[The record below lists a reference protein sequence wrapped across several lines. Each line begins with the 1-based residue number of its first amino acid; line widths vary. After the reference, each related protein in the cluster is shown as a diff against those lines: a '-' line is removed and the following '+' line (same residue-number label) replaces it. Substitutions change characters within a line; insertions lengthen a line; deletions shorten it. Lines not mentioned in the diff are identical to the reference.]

1 MHSNWCTF
9 HVPKIIMKI
18 YSPVEKSPASSPWI
32 HEYIILPFIF
42 KLLDIL
48 NKEDSVTILIIHVFF
63 VILNIVLSSLL
74 SSHCFFNPFFF
85 PPTNWF
91 QKLVVCIYT
100 FENKYQLSTTYICI
114 YLTSESFHGKKNQMS
129 IWVHCTLLIMLNLFI
144 TKIWWSNFFICFF

>member
-1 MHSNWCTF
+1 MLSNWCTF

-42 KLLDIL
+42 KLLDIF

-85 PPTNWF
+85 PPT
-91 QKLVVCIYT
+91 I
-100 FENKYQLSTTYICI
+100 SRTYICI

-144 TKIWWSNFFICFF
+144 TKIWWSNVFICFF